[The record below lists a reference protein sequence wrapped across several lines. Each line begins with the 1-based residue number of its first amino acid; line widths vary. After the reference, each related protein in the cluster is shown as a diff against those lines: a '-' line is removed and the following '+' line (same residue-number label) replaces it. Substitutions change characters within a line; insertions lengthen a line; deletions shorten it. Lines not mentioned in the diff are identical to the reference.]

1 MTARNKTDL
10 LSQISTL
17 ITTNTTGDISAADVR
32 SVMNDLVD
40 STLNNTETS
49 AQTIAGDTDFAG
61 GVQSEGEDLRAYSG
75 LQTILFGFSNT
86 DQNPTGTDAP
96 LQISYGAAQGT
107 PTVDEVALDAAG
119 TITLRDPGTYWLR
132 YVHTFGR
139 TGSSGTSI
147 LFARTM
153 VDGAQFS
160 TSAEVRLDNANVV
173 TPFEY
178 SFPFV
183 TTTSN
188 VEVSVEFF
196 RSSTGTNAGGLISN
210 TPNLS
215 GWADTNA
222 SSVLVGKLV

>member
-1 MTARNKTDL
+1 MTARDKSGL
-10 LSQISTL
+10 LGEIATR
-17 ITTNTTGDISAADVR
+17 IADNTTGDISAADVR

-40 STLNNTETS
+40 STLNNVETS
-49 AQTIAGDTDFAG
+49 EQTIAGDTDFSG
-61 GVQSEGEDLRAYSG
+61 GVQSEGESLQAYAG
-75 LQTILFGFSNT
+75 LQTILFGFSNA
-86 DQNPTGTDAP
+86 DQNPTGTDVP
-96 LQISYGAAQGT
+96 LQISYGTAQGT

-119 TITLRDPGTYWLR
+119 TVTLRDPGTYWLR

-147 LFARTM
+147 LFARTL

-196 RSSTGTNAGGLISN
+196 RSSTGADSGGLISN
-210 TPNLS
+210 TPNLA
-215 GWADTNA
+215 GWNDTNSA
-222 SSVLVGKLV
+222 SVLVAKLV